1 MVASYMVSSL
11 SSFRIKVATSFSS
24 KNIHNEQKRYLPLLF
39 LLEKKK
45 EKTHKTLHINN
56 SL

>member
-1 MVASYMVSSL
+1 MVSSL

-24 KNIHNEQKRYLPLLF
+24 KNIHNVQKRYLQLLF
-39 LLEKKK
+39 LLEKKRK
-45 EKTHKTLHINN
+45 KTHKTLHINN